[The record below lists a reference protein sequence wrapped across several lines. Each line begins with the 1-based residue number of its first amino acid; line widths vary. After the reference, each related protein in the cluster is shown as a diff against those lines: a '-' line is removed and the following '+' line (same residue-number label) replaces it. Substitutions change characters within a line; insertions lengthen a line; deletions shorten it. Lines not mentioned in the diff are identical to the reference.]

1 MIAERKE
8 VRKMEGIITD
18 FAVSPGVVVSTVALL
33 VFVLEGILLGRLAD
47 LEKAGKRF
55 FWTESSPAEA
65 ELSNFLP
72 KEVALR
78 RAA

>member
-1 MIAERKE
+1 
-8 VRKMEGIITD
+8 MEGIITD
-18 FAVSPGVVVSTVALL
+18 FSASPGVVVATVALL

-55 FWTESSPAEA
+55 FWTDSSVPGP
-65 ELSNFLP
+65 ELKAFLP
-72 KEVALR
+72 RDVELR

>member
-1 MIAERKE
+1 
-8 VRKMEGIITD
+8 MEGIITD
-18 FAVSPGVVVSTVALL
+18 FAASPGVVVSYVGLL
-33 VFVLEGILLGRLAD
+33 AFVLGGILLGRLAD

>member
-1 MIAERKE
+1 
-8 VRKMEGIITD
+8 
-18 FAVSPGVVVSTVALL
+18 VAAL

-55 FWTESSPAEA
+55 FWTESSPAET

-72 KEVALR
+72 REVSLR